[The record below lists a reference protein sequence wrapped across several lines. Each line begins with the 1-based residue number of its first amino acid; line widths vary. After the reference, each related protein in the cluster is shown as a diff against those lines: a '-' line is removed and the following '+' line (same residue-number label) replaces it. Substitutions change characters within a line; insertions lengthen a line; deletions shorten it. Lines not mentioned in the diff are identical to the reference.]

1 MDGTGHIKHH
11 EIGWLVVMSL
21 YTTERNTFPSFLY
34 PSTLRGKKRKIV
46 FSWEQRKING
56 QGQKAFFSFFREAAR
71 AKKNFFFFLQNILER
86 SVFLSRCQ
94 KNNGAK
100 NIRGD

>member
-56 QGQKAFFSFFREAAR
+56 QGQKALSFRGSCESKKFFPTKYFRER
-71 AKKNFFFFLQNILER
+71 RLSLPLPKK
-86 SVFLSRCQ
+86 
-94 KNNGAK
+94 
-100 NIRGD
+100 